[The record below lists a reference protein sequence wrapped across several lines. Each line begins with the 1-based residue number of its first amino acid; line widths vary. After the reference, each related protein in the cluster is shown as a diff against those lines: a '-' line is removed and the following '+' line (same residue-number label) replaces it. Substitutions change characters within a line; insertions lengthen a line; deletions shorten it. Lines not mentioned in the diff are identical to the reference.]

1 MDEQEVRRVVK
12 TYADMI
18 KRISYNYLQST
29 YDSED
34 ICQSVFLKYMTA
46 ESSFTNKEHEKAWMI
61 RTTINACHD
70 LRKSSFFKKTVELT
84 EAADKEM
91 PEANNSGIMEEIKRL
106 PVNYRTA
113 IYLFYFE
120 GYSTEEIADIMGK
133 RKTAA
138 SKYLSRGR
146 KILKDTLSDEYA
158 SMYKVGEQYEQ

>member
-34 ICQSVFLKYMTA
+34 ICQSVFLKYITA
-46 ESSFTNKEHEKAWMI
+46 ESSFANKDHEKAWLI

-120 GYSTEEIADIMGK
+120 GYSTEEVADIMGK
-133 RKTAA
+133 RKTAV

-158 SMYKVGEQYEQ
+158 SMDKVGEQYEQ

>member
-1 MDEQEVRRVVK
+1 MDEREVRRVVM

-70 LRKSSFFKKTVELT
+70 LRKSSFFRKSVELT

-91 PEANNSGIMEEIKRL
+91 PETNASGIMEEIKGL

-133 RKTAA
+133 RKTAV

-158 SMYKVGEQYEQ
+158 SMYKVGERYEQ

>member
-18 KRISYNYLQST
+18 KRISYNYLQNT

-46 ESSFTNKEHEKAWMI
+46 ESSFISKEHEKAWMI

-70 LRKSSFFKKTVELT
+70 LKKSSFFRKTVELT

-91 PEANNSGIMEEIKRL
+91 PEANNYGIMEEIKRL

-113 IYLFYFE
+113 IYLYYFE
-120 GYSTEEIADIMGK
+120 GYNTEEIADIMGK
-133 RKTAA
+133 RKGAV

-158 SMYKVGEQYEQ
+158 SMYKVGEQYDQ

>member
-46 ESSFTNKEHEKAWMI
+46 ESSFANKDHEKAWLI
-61 RTTINACHD
+61 RTIINACHD
-70 LRKSSFFKKTVELT
+70 LRKSSFFRKTVELT
-84 EAADKEM
+84 EAADQ
-91 PEANNSGIMEEIKRL
+91 EAPLMSTSEVMEEIKKL
-106 PVNYRTA
+106 PANYRTA
-113 IYLFYFE
+113 IYLYYFE
-120 GYSTEEIADIMGK
+120 GYNTEEIADMMGK
-133 RKTAA
+133 RKRAV

-158 SMYKVGEQYEQ
+158 SIYKAGEQYEQ

>member
-29 YDSED
+29 YDCED
-34 ICQSVFLKYMTA
+34 ICQTVFLKFMTA
-46 ESSFTNKEHEKAWMI
+46 ESSFTSKEHEKAWLI

-70 LRKSSFFKKTVELT
+70 LRKSYFFRKTVELT

-91 PEANNSGIMEEIKRL
+91 TQPNNSEVMEEIKKL
-106 PVNYRTA
+106 PVNYRAA
-113 IYLFYFE
+113 IYLYYFE
-120 GYSTEEIADIMGK
+120 GYNTEEIAEIMGK
-133 RKTAA
+133 RKTAV

-158 SMYKVGEQYEQ
+158 SIYKAGEQYEQ